1 MSKRDD
7 DAHQRS
13 HGAPMSV
20 QDLAT
25 LNQDSRGSKERGL
38 DLGDNG
44 HGSNGH
50 GDVAGHKN
58 VVAKLLSR
66 MTQVTIFQGRVYSPV
81 KIEMEL

>member
-7 DAHQRS
+7 DAHQQS

-44 HGSNGH
+44 HG
-50 GDVAGHKN
+50 DAAGHKN